1 MLDKKR
7 QCDYWTGRAYRGSV
21 LFTSTLLTGT
31 VMGLGLIA
39 AVGAQNAYVLQ
50 RSIRG
55 DVNMVPIVAFCVVS
69 DALLITLGVVG
80 VGALVETAPV
90 ALDVLRWFGVVFL
103 LAYGAFAAYR
113 AIRPGEGLVAD
124 GPARAPSLL
133 GALGAI
139 AAFTWLNPHAYLD
152 TVVLL
157 GNVANQQAGDL
168 RWAFAAGAFVAA
180 ILWFSLIGF
189 GGRALRGLFAK
200 PGAWRVL
207 DAGIAVMMV
216 VLAVGLIRG

>member
-1 MLDKKR
+1 MAIQKP
-7 QCDYWTGRAYRGSV
+7 QCDYRCARPYRGSV
-21 LFTSTLLTGT
+21 IVTSTLLTGT
-31 VMGLGLIA
+31 VMGLGLIV

-55 DVNMVPIVAFCVVS
+55 DVNMVPIVAFCVLS
-69 DALLITLGVVG
+69 DALLITLGVAGVG
-80 VGALVETAPV
+80 VIVESAPV
-90 ALDVLRWFGVVFL
+90 ALEVMRWGGVAFL
-103 LAYGAFAAYR
+103 MGYAAFAARR
-113 AIRPGEGLVAD
+113 AWRPGPGLVAEE
-124 GPARAPSLL
+124 PARTPSLL

-157 GNVANQQAGDL
+157 GGLANQQAGDL
-168 RWAFAAGAFVAA
+168 RWVFAVGAFLAA
-180 ILWFSLIGF
+180 ALWFPLVGF
-189 GGRALRGLFAK
+189 GGRALRGLFTK

-207 DAGIAVMMV
+207 DACIAVMMV